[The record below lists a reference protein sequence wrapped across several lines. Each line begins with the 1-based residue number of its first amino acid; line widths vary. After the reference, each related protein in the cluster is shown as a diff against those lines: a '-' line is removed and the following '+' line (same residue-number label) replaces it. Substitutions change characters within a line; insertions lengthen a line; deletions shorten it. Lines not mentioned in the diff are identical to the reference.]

1 MTMNRQHHRSGFSLV
16 ETLVAVALIFA
27 AMAGPVTLIAHLL
40 FSSSFSRN
48 DLVAHTLAQ
57 EAIELVRAV
66 RDNNEM
72 CQSFGNPILWYSNP
86 VNGAA
91 LNGYYEMD
99 AAGSFNIICGS
110 AIIDTPSPI
119 TRTSSTC
126 DRILNLSSSGVY
138 TYGAGTPTGFTR
150 CVQIC
155 VPPRVG
161 GCSDTGPDGDIPATD
176 QMEIVS
182 TVSWSERGFQKT
194 ITLND
199 RLYNWE

>member
-40 FSSSFSRN
+40 FSASFSRN

-66 RDNNEM
+66 RDNNKM
-72 CQSFGNPILWYSNP
+72 CQSFGNPILWYRNP
-86 VNGAA
+86 ADGVA
-91 LNGYYEMD
+91 LDGYYEMD
-99 AAGSFNIICGS
+99 ATGSVDITCGI
-110 AIIDTPSPI
+110 ATINTPSPI
-119 TRTSSTC
+119 RRTLSTC
-126 DRILNLSSSGVY
+126 DRMLNLSSSGVY

-161 GCSDTGPDGDIPATD
+161 GCSDTGPDGDISATD